1 MRFNQNFGTDDNRM
15 LGLQGL
21 PPLAGGMVNELNHG
35 VAGASALMLNNGM
48 SVD

>member
-1 MRFNQNFGTDDNRM
+1 M

-21 PPLAGGMVNELNHG
+21 PPLAGGMGKGFQDELNHG

-48 SVD
+48 GMD